1 MPKQLTLQQIQ
12 ATETLSG
19 PNVSLGRQAKRILD
33 VNNLGSNFFED
44 GSMNNC
50 YEFLTIIGITVEA
63 ISQKDLSLKKI
74 SLDKEFVKNP
84 NILEKKDYQRI
95 NNEFDKPDDKFP
107 NEDDPF
113 YQLDDYRDEN
123 ESKIK
128 NVNNVNKNDL
138 LIDIADGIVKTNLS
152 PNSCVKQFRSLS

>member
-12 ATETLSG
+12 TTETLSG

-33 VNNLGSNFFED
+33 ANNLGSNFFED

-74 SLDKEFVKNP
+74 SLDKEFIKNP
-84 NILEKKDYQRI
+84 NILEKKDYEQI
-95 NNEFDKPDDKFP
+95 NNEYDKPDDKFP